1 MRHTLI
7 PCRAE
12 KRPYRAFRRMQNGWN
27 HAAEGAGIKPPA
39 FPPYARYR
47 ADRLSLADGLTPR
60 F

>member
-27 HAAEGAGIKPPA
+27 HAAECAGIKPPA
-39 FPPYARYR
+39 FPPYAGY
-47 ADRLSLADGLTPR
+47 TV
-60 F
+60 

>member
-1 MRHTLI
+1 
-7 PCRAE
+7 
-12 KRPYRAFRRMQNGWN
+12 MQNGWN

-39 FPPYARYR
+39 FPPYAGYAGYR